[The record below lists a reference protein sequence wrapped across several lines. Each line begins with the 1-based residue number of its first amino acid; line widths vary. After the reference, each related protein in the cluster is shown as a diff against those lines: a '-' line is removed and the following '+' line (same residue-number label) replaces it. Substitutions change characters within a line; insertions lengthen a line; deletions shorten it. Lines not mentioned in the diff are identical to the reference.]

1 MLDMRVSIVGTV
13 LTKPERRIVE
23 KTNAPV
29 TTFRV
34 VTNYRR
40 YDRASETWTDYGT
53 FRIRVVCWRRL
64 ADHVHASLK
73 VGDPVIVVGR
83 LFTRDW
89 QGPEGELRVSY
100 ELEADTVGHDLSR
113 GIAEFTRVRAEG
125 PHSMIE
131 DAESDRRVAG
141 EVTYPVDA
149 NGLPTD
155 DPYEGSEIAT
165 ESAEDALEILRQAGM
180 TEVEAVADEPV
191 AGESP
196 VVGDGQAGA
205 ESPAAG
211 GEGEDDDELVGA
223 GAGGR
228 RRRSR

>member
-13 LTKPERRIVE
+13 LTKPERRITE
-23 KTNAPV
+23 KTNTPV

-34 VTNYRR
+34 VMNYRR
-40 YDRASETWTDYGT
+40 YDRASEAWTDYGI

-64 ADHVHASLK
+64 ADHVHTSLN

-89 QGPEGELRVSY
+89 QGAEGELRVTY

-113 GIAEFTRVRAEG
+113 GITEFTKVRAEG

-131 DAESDRRVAG
+131 DAESERRVAG

-149 NGLPTD
+149 NGVPIPD
-155 DPYEGSEIAT
+155 DPYEGSEVAA

-180 TEVEAVADEPV
+180 TEAEALSAEP
-191 AGESP
+191 
-196 VVGDGQAGA
+196 GDG
-205 ESPAAG
+205 PG
-211 GEGEDDDELVGA
+211 GEVPVGGTGEDDDELVGA

-228 RRRSR
+228 RRRGR

>member
-1 MLDMRVSIVGTV
+1 MLDMRVSMVGTV

-23 KTNAPV
+23 KTNTPV

-34 VTNYRR
+34 VMNYRR
-40 YDRASETWTDYGT
+40 YDRVSESWTDYGM
-53 FRIRVVCWRRL
+53 FRVRVVCWRRL

-89 QGPEGELRVSY
+89 EGAEGELRVSY

-113 GIAEFTRVRAEG
+113 GVTEFTRVRAEG

-141 EVTYPVDA
+141 EVTHPVGGS
-149 NGLPTD
+149 GLPIAD
-155 DPYEGSEIAT
+155 DPYQGSEVAA

-180 TEVEAVADEPV
+180 TDTEVATDEPV
-191 AGESP
+191 GGEGPAGGSGP
-196 VVGDGQAGA
+196 
-205 ESPAAG
+205 AG

-223 GAGGR
+223 GVGGR
-228 RRRSR
+228 RRRGR

>member
-1 MLDMRVSIVGTV
+1 MFDMRVSIVGTV

-23 KTNAPV
+23 KTNTPV

-34 VTNYRR
+34 VMNYRR
-40 YDRASETWTDYGT
+40 YDRASETWTDYGM
-53 FRIRVVCWRRL
+53 FRVRVVCWRRL

-83 LFTRDW
+83 IFTRDW
-89 QGPEGELRVSY
+89 QGTEGELRVSY

-113 GIAEFTRVRAEG
+113 GVTEFTKVRAEG

-131 DAESDRRVAG
+131 DAESDRRIAG
-141 EVTYPVDA
+141 EVTHPVDA
-149 NGLPTD
+149 GGLPIPAD
-155 DPYEGSEIAT
+155 DPYEASEVAA

-180 TEVEAVADEPV
+180 TDAEVTPDEP
-191 AGESP
+191 AGDQGP
-196 VVGDGQAGA
+196 T
-205 ESPAAG
+205 G

-228 RRRSR
+228 RRRGR

>member
-1 MLDMRVSIVGTV
+1 MSDMRVSIVGTV

-23 KTNAPV
+23 KNNAPV

-40 YDRASETWTDYGT
+40 YDRASETWTDNGM
-53 FRIRVVCWRRL
+53 FRVRVVCWRRL
-64 ADHVHASLK
+64 ADHVHASLN

-89 QGPEGELRVSY
+89 RGTEGELRVTY

-149 NGLPTD
+149 NGLPVPD
-155 DPYEGSEIAT
+155 DPYEGSEVAA

-180 TEVEAVADEPV
+180 TEAAPDEP
-191 AGESP
+191 
-196 VVGDGQAGA
+196 
-205 ESPAAG
+205 AG
-211 GEGEDDDELVGA
+211 GEGAVSGEGPMSGAGSAEGEGGDDDELVGA

-228 RRRSR
+228 RRRGR